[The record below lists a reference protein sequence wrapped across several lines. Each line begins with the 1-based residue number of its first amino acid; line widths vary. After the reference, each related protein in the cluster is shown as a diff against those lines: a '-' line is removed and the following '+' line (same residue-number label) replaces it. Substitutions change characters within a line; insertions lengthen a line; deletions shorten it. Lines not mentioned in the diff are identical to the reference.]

1 MTDVLKNDRFL
12 RALRREPTDTTPIW
26 VMRQA
31 GRYLPEYR
39 ATRERAGSFMGLA
52 QNPEYACE
60 VTLQPLERF
69 ELDAAILFSDILTI
83 PDAMGLG
90 LSFAHGEGPQFAHPV
105 RSAADVAR
113 LAVPDMDGEL
123 RYVMDAVRLIRRELH
138 GRVPLIGFSGSP
150 WTLACYM
157 VEGAGSRDFAT
168 LKSMCWNEPKLAH
181 QLLDTLAQSVAAYLV
196 AQAAAGAQALMIF
209 DTWGGLL
216 GPAPF
221 REFSLRTM
229 AQIVAALKADV
240 HARELPVILFSKG
253 AGQHLADMAD
263 TGCAALGVDW
273 TTDLADARR
282 AVAGKVALQG
292 NLDPAVMRASPE
304 VIRREARAV
313 LDSYGNHPGHIFNLG
328 HGITPKWT
336 PGTSR
341 CWSTRCTA
349 TAASCARA
357 ESLRRWSL
365 PNASRSL
372 RRVSRGVPP
381 CTSCLF
387 PASPAGPA

>member
-1 MTDVLKNDRFL
+1 MSAPLKNDRFL

-39 ATRERAGSFMGLA
+39 ATRARAGSFMGLA
-52 QNPEYACE
+52 QNPEFACE

-90 LSFAHGEGPQFAHPV
+90 LSFAAGEGPQFAHPV
-105 RSAADVAR
+105 RDAAAIR
-113 LAVPDMDGEL
+113 KLAVPDMDGEL
-123 RYVMDAVRLIRRELH
+123 RYVMDAVRLIRQELD

-157 VEGAGSRDFAT
+157 VEGQGSKDFAT
-168 LKSMCWNEPKLAH
+168 LKAMCWNEPALAH
-181 QLLDTLAQSVAAYLV
+181 QLLDTLARAVAAYLI
-196 AQAAAGAQALMIF
+196 AQAHAGAQALMVF

-221 REFSLRTM
+221 REFSLRYMTR
-229 AQIVAALKADV
+229 VVDTLKADAV
-240 HARELPVILFSKG
+240 AATLPVILFSKG
-253 AGQHLADMAD
+253 AGAYLAEMAD

-273 TTDLADARR
+273 TIDLADARR

-292 NLDPAVMRASPE
+292 NLDPAILRAGPE

-313 LDSYGNHPGHIFNLG
+313 LDSYGNHSGHVFNLG
-328 HGITPKWT
+328 HGITPEVDPEHVKVLVDEVHAY
-336 PGTSR
+336 GR
-341 CWSTRCTA
+341 KVRQRLA
-349 TAASCARA
+349 
-357 ESLRRWSL
+357 
-365 PNASRSL
+365 
-372 RRVSRGVPP
+372 
-381 CTSCLF
+381 
-387 PASPAGPA
+387 

>member
-1 MTDVLKNDRFL
+1 MTDALKNDRFL

-39 ATRERAGSFMGLA
+39 ATRARAGSFMALA
-52 QNPEYACE
+52 QNPELACE

-90 LSFAHGEGPQFAHPV
+90 LSFATGEGPQFAHPV
-105 RSAADVAR
+105 RNKADIDK
-113 LAVPDMDGEL
+113 LGVPDMASEL
-123 RYVMDAVRLIRRELH
+123 RYVMDAVSLIRRELH

-157 VEGAGSRDFAT
+157 VEGEGSRDFAR
-168 LKSMCWNEPKLAH
+168 LKAMCWNEPKLAH
-181 QLLDTLAQSVAAYLV
+181 QLLDTLAQSVAAYLS

-216 GPAPF
+216 GPAAF
-221 REFSLRTM
+221 REFSLRYMT
-229 AQIVAALKADV
+229 QVVDVLKADAS
-240 HARELPVILFSKG
+240 ARELPIILFSKG
-253 AGQHLADMAD
+253 AGHHLANMAD

-273 TTDLADARR
+273 TIDLADARQ

-292 NLDPAVMRASPE
+292 NLDPSVLRSNPE
-304 VIRREARAV
+304 TIRREARAV
-313 LDSYGNHPGHIFNLG
+313 LDSYGNHPGHVFNLG
-328 HGITPKWT
+328 HGITPEVDPEHVKVLVDEVHAY
-336 PGTSR
+336 GK
-341 CWSTRCTA
+341 A
-349 TAASCARA
+349 
-357 ESLRRWSL
+357 LRQ
-365 PNASRSL
+365 A
-372 RRVSRGVPP
+372 
-381 CTSCLF
+381 
-387 PASPAGPA
+387 

>member
-1 MTDVLKNDRFL
+1 MMNAALKNDRFL
-12 RALRREPTDTTPIW
+12 RALRREPVDTTPIW

-52 QNPEYACE
+52 QNPEFACE
-60 VTLQPLERF
+60 VTLQPLDRF

-90 LSFAHGEGPQFAHPV
+90 LSFAQGEGPQFARPV
-105 RSAADVAR
+105 RSAADIAQ

-123 RYVMDAVRLIRRELH
+123 RYVMDAVRLIRRELA
-138 GRVPLIGFSGSP
+138 GRVPLIGFAGSP

-157 VEGAGSRDFAT
+157 VEGSGSRDFAR
-168 LKSMCWNEPKLAH
+168 LKAMCWNEPALAH
-181 QLLDTLAQSVAAYLV
+181 QLLNVLARSVTAYLS

-221 REFSLRTM
+221 REFSLRYM

-253 AGQHLADMAD
+253 ANAHLAAMAD
-263 TGCAALGVDW
+263 SGCAALGVDW
-273 TTDLADARR
+273 TIDLADARR
-282 AVAGKVALQG
+282 MVNGKVALQG
-292 NLDPAVMRASPE
+292 NLDPAILRASPE

-313 LDSYGNHPGHIFNLG
+313 LDSYGNHPGHVFNLG
-328 HGITPKWT
+328 HGITPEVD
-336 PGTSR
+336 PGHLR
-341 CWSTRCTA
+341 VLVDEVHAYGHALREDRA
-349 TAASCARA
+349 TG
-357 ESLRRWSL
+357 ESQ
-365 PNASRSL
+365 PT
-372 RRVSRGVPP
+372 G
-381 CTSCLF
+381 T
-387 PASPAGPA
+387 